1 MFNKIINDDKGTIY
15 IDGYK
20 YFYKRNDAYVE
31 VLVEKIMDLFN
42 LNHVHYIPIR
52 VNDKDY
58 YISKD
63 LNSDGTFITAEDMGL
78 ISYNLDDIRVFI
90 RKKFPSDYEYLFN
103 DILKMY
109 YMDLMILNIDRS
121 NSNWG
126 FFISDKDV
134 NIYLLDNDLS
144 FIYYSSYFT
153 SLDSNTYKDSKLE
166 IDNIFNS
173 FSDKD
178 IELFYDMYSLLD
190 YDMLVKLIRETEIDI
205 NKELLYKDNYLERFD
220 TMRWFI
226 GNNMKKRN
234 MVKKKILS

>member
-1 MFNKIINDDKGTIY
+1 MFNELINDDKGSIY

-20 YFYKRNDAYVE
+20 YFFKRNDAYVE
-31 VLVEKIMDLFN
+31 ILVEKIMDLFY

-78 ISYNLDDIRVFI
+78 ISSNLDDIRDFI
-90 RKKFPSDYEYLFN
+90 RNRFPNNYEYLFN

-126 FFISDKDV
+126 FFINDKDV

-144 FIYYSSYFT
+144 FIDYKSYFT
-153 SLDSNTYKDSKLE
+153 SLDNNTYKDSKLE
-166 IDNIFNS
+166 IYNIFNS

-205 NKELLYKDNYLERFD
+205 NKELLYKDNYLERFN

-226 GNNMKKRN
+226 ENNMKKRI
-234 MVKKKILS
+234 VKKKILS